1 MPLLCPNFEE
11 CKQGALKDLGHIAK
25 FRQKAEAMATC
36 LVETEEE
43 MLVCRSIHGF
53 IGPEYAPGYWAGVGR
68 EEEQE
73 RPSWARVVSLPRER
87 ALLERRLALVSDLV
101 RRMMEESGEPVPILL
116 IPESME

>member
-25 FRQKAEAMATC
+25 FRQKAEVIATC

-53 IGPEYAPGYWAGVGR
+53 IGPEYAPGYWAGVDR
-68 EEEQE
+68 EEEPE

-116 IPESME
+116 IPEGME